1 MDENVLSRFRL
12 DGSIVVITG
21 GAGKLGVQHSEA
33 IVEAGG
39 IPVLLDIDVEKI
51 DVACD
56 RLKKGHPG
64 SKVHG
69 VQCDITKP
77 EEVQRARDDIRK
89 NLGDVEVL
97 INNAANNPH
106 VTDMQSVKSGHH
118 WSQFEAFPLNIWE
131 KDIAV
136 CLTGA
141 FLCSQIFGNDMAQNK
156 KGVILNIASDL
167 SVIAPDQRLYKD
179 SKRSDKEQ
187 VVKPVGYSVV
197 KSGLIGLTKYLSTYW
212 AHAGVRVNA
221 LSFGGI
227 YSSDLDPVFVSRLE
241 NLIPLARMAKM
252 DEYKAA
258 VLFMISDASCYM
270 TGQNMI
276 VDGGRSVW

>member
-1 MDENVLSRFRL
+1 MKRAQDN
-12 DGSIVVITG
+12 I
-21 GAGKLGVQHSEA
+21 
-33 IVEAGG
+33 
-39 IPVLLDIDVEKI
+39 
-51 DVACD
+51 
-56 RLKKGHPG
+56 LKN
-64 SKVHG
+64 S
-69 VQCDITKP
+69 
-77 EEVQRARDDIRK
+77 
-89 NLGDVEVL
+89 GDVEVL

-118 WSQFEAFPLNIWE
+118 WSQFEVFPLDIWE
-131 KDIAV
+131 KDISV

-141 FLCSQIFGNDMAQNK
+141 FLCSQVFGSDMAKKN

-212 AHAGVRVNA
+212 AHSGLRVNA

-227 YSSDLDPVFVSRLE
+227 YSNDLDPVFVSRLE
-241 NLIPLARMAKM
+241 SLIPLARMASM
-252 DEYKAA
+252 NEYKAA

-270 TGQNMI
+270 TGHNMI
-276 VDGGRSVW
+276 MDGGRSVW